1 MDLYRT
7 IHDVIDMRSFSNL
20 WYWIALAV
28 LWSSTSH
35 WVLGVPHDLIQ
46 RGRKQGGQ
54 AGLDVEAMVAI
65 NSRRILGVAREAAM
79 PLFFCLAF
87 FLTALAMLAFAY
99 HVEFAQALF
108 FLLAPMVIVG
118 WLSLFAAMRI
128 EAGESSGEPMYRR
141 LMFHR
146 RLVQLVG
153 MVAIFVT
160 AMFGMWRNLSIS
172 VLN

>member
-1 MDLYRT
+1 
-7 IHDVIDMRSFSNL
+7 
-20 WYWIALAV
+20 
-28 LWSSTSH
+28 
-35 WVLGVPHDLIQ
+35 
-46 RGRKQGGQ
+46 
-54 AGLDVEAMVAI
+54 
-65 NSRRILGVAREAAM
+65 
-79 PLFFCLAF
+79 
-87 FLTALAMLAFAY
+87 MLAFAY